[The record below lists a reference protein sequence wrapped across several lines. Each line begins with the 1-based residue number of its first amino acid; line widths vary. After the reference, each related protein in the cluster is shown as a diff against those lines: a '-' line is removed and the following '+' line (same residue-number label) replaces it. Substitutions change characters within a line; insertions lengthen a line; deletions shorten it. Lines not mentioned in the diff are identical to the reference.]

1 MPTDT
6 NTEAPPAVKRLTGE
20 ERRAQLL
27 ERSAELFA
35 KRGFRSTT
43 MDDVAEAAGVTKPL
57 LYQHFSSKRALYLEL
72 VDALAY
78 QMLVDLAAATAEAPG
93 PRQKVELALRAYF
106 RLMVRDP
113 AAFRLLNDKDHG
125 DDDELGGAI
134 RRVERALVAAIDP
147 MIDAGLDPEHRIVL
161 AGGLLGMAEG
171 ASVAWMALSAGSSA
185 QSSDEDTR
193 AEADRIA
200 QRVAGLM
207 WAGLRSVH
215 AD

>member
-1 MPTDT
+1 MAADPTTDV
-6 NTEAPPAVKRLTGE
+6 APGVRRLTGG

-27 ERSAELFA
+27 DEAAELFA
-35 KRGFRSTT
+35 RRGYRSTT

-57 LYQHFSSKRALYLEL
+57 VYQHFSSKRALYLEL

-78 QMLVDLAAATAEAPG
+78 QMLVDLAEATAMATG
-93 PRQKVELALRAYF
+93 PRQKVQLALRAYF

-147 MIDAGLDPEHRIVL
+147 MIDAGLEAEHRIIL
-161 AGGLLGMAEG
+161 AGGMLGMAEG
-171 ASVAWMALSAGSSA
+171 ASVAWMALSDGTPVHGS
-185 QSSDEDTR
+185 DTELC

-200 QRVAGLM
+200 DRVASLM

-215 AD
+215 SD